1 MSILTFHLQLHTG
14 DLCWLGNLG
23 FVVVRVQ
30 VKEVM
35 PILKNVRS
43 GTVLSFLLCCQ
54 YVSINNYLVVI
65 VSFKEYTMTTKAL
78 SHYVRLAT
86 WIVQSHWTWLESKF
100 WGILFTMIS
109 LLTISSNILVSTS
122 FQRTKNIDLLF
133 ALVLS
138 SDHFTCIQN
147 TLKYL
152 SYFPD
157 GCLTS
162 I

>member
-1 MSILTFHLQLHTG
+1 M
-14 DLCWLGNLG
+14 
-23 FVVVRVQ
+23 VRVQ

-86 WIVQSHWTWLESKF
+86 WIVQSHWTWLERKF
-100 WGILFTMIS
+100 
-109 LLTISSNILVSTS
+109 
-122 FQRTKNIDLLF
+122 
-133 ALVLS
+133 
-138 SDHFTCIQN
+138 
-147 TLKYL
+147 
-152 SYFPD
+152 
-157 GCLTS
+157 
-162 I
+162 